1 MAKKFISIII
11 LACLVCCFCGCTV
24 YKYNPMPSDFDA
36 EHIIGRSPEDII
48 AEYGEPDL
56 TERYYVSETE
66 EGEIYAIL
74 YKTGSCGIFLD
85 SYSEYVYIHFD
96 PNTGLADTVVHP
108 WTDYAYMH

>member
-1 MAKKFISIII
+1 MKKVIIFLI
-11 LACLVCCFCGCTV
+11 LAVLISCLCSCSV

-36 EHIIGRSPEDII
+36 EHILGRNPEEII
-48 AEYGEPDL
+48 AEYGKPDI

-66 EGEIYAIL
+66 EGDIYAIL
-74 YKTGSCGIFLD
+74 YRTGYCGIFLD

-96 PNTGLADTVVHP
+96 PNTRLADTIVHP